1 MAPISDSS
9 SSFVAVIRIVKM
21 YLFQVRKPTRS
32 RVKEPFQNFPAG
44 DNLESVEEEEGN
56 ELDSLLPSSSPA
68 EDGRVTLACVSCR
81 QETPFK

>member
-44 DNLESVEEEEGN
+44 DNLESVEEEGN
-56 ELDSLLPSSSPA
+56 ELDSFLPSSPA
-68 EDGRVTLACVSCR
+68 DGGRVALACVSCR
-81 QETPFK
+81 QETPL